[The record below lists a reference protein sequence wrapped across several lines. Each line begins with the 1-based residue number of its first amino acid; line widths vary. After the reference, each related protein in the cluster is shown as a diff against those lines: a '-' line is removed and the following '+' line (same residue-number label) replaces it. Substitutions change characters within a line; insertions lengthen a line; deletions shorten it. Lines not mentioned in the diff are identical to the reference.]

1 MILSI
6 LFSDISLNETESEL
20 EGCIR
25 RIIALQGKGQF
36 WKEVQG
42 IQSGKIIMENNF
54 CFILRTKVAEENMF
68 FIFETTNVIKII

>member
-1 MILSI
+1 MSI

-54 CFILRTKVAEENMF
+54 CFILRTKVAGENMF
-68 FIFETTNVIKII
+68 LFLKQQT

>member
-6 LFSDISLNETESEL
+6 LFSDISFNETESEL

-54 CFILRTKVAEENMF
+54 CFILRTKVAGENMF
-68 FIFETTNVIKII
+68 LFLKQQT

>member
-1 MILSI
+1 LSI

-54 CFILRTKVAEENMF
+54 CFILRTKVAGEN
-68 FIFETTNVIKII
+68 IFLFLKQQT

>member
-1 MILSI
+1 MSI

-25 RIIALQGKGQF
+25 GIIALQGKGQF

-54 CFILRTKVAEENMF
+54 CFILRTKVAGENMILF
-68 FIFETTNVIKII
+68 LKQQT